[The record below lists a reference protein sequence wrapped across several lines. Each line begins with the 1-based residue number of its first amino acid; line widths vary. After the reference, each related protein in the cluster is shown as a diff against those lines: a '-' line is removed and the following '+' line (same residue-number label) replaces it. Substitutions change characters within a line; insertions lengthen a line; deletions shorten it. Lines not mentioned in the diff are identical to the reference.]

1 MECRKIQ
8 HRTKESANEHLK
20 KLKKYSRKNKK
31 LINKMGVYVCPK
43 CLYWHVGTNKFKRK
57 RKIWIASPPFIEKKD
72 KKCQSIKKVDG

>member
-1 MECRKIQ
+1 
-8 HRTKESANEHLK
+8 
-20 KLKKYSRKNKK
+20 
-31 LINKMGVYVCPK
+31 MGVYVCPK